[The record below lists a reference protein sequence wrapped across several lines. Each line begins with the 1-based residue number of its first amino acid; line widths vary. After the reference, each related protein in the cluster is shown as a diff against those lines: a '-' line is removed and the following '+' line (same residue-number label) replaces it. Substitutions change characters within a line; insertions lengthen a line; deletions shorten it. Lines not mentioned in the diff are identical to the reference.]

1 MKKLLDLDTRGA
13 ARVHQATTWSFYFE
27 GERFFEGTRSLFT
40 AQGIEK
46 PVLNAYR
53 MLSRLGEM
61 RLAVEST
68 GAWSLDRLDESEAGM
83 AEEVDALATSG
94 RDGVSVLV
102 WRHADDQ
109 YAIAARDTAVIV
121 RLERLRFSG
130 SARVSHW
137 RIDAAHSNSH
147 TVWRALGAPQDP
159 SERDLRTIEERQGLE
174 QLEPDQTMT
183 VRDGTLTLRIGL
195 PLPSVSLL
203 EVRPAAG

>member
-1 MKKLLDLDTRGA
+1 MTAVRRGGA
-13 ARVHQATTWSFYFE
+13 AQRDDLQLQPLGALPALAPRGEDDVHELSGT
-27 GERFFEGTRSLFT
+27 ERKRSHPEADRGQRASGLPEAG
-40 AQGIEK
+40 AQ
-46 PVLNAYR
+46 VR
-53 MLSRLGEM
+53 TLGV
-61 RLAVEST
+61 ADHT
-68 GAWSLDRLDESEAGM
+68 HRLD
-83 AEEVDALATSG
+83 VYALREKRRLRIPRT
-94 RDGVSVLV
+94 
-102 WRHADDQ
+102 
-109 YAIAARDTAVIV
+109 V